1 MELTLLSIID
11 LVIQVVILSVLLV
24 DYFYLQK
31 KNIKTHGIVMG
42 IAFIL
47 NTILIVVIMVP
58 PFLEE
63 VAEIAEH
70 SLDFTGG
77 LLWGH
82 HVLGLVAEILA
93 GFLVLKWA
101 AHSFDSS
108 SCKGKKLMKATFGTW
123 ILSIILG
130 LVLFFLHY

>member
-11 LVIQVVILSVLLV
+11 LVIQIVILSVLLV

-31 KNIKTHGIVMG
+31 KNIKNHGIVMG

-47 NTILIVVIMVP
+47 NTILIAVIMVP

-63 VAEIAEH
+63 VVEIAEQ
-70 SLDFTGG
+70 SLDFTEG

-82 HVLGLVAEILA
+82 HILGLVAEILA

-101 AHSFDSS
+101 ARSFDST
-108 SCKGKKLMKATFGTW
+108 SCKGKKLMKATYGTW
-123 ILSIILG
+123 ILSILLG
-130 LVLFFLHY
+130 LVIFFLHY